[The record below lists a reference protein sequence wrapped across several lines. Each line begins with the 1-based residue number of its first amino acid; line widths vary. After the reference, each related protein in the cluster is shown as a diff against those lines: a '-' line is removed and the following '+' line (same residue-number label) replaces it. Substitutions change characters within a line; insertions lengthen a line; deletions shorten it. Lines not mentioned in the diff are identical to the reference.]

1 MASSSRSCVVSA
13 ECELPLGWEPGQGEN
28 KRTFKGGVEAK
39 ASKTDDQ
46 IADEADEKDG
56 VVAISDA
63 AGNSFVCQVYEG

>member
-1 MASSSRSCVVSA
+1 
-13 ECELPLGWEPGQGEN
+13 
-28 KRTFKGGVEAK
+28 VEAK
-39 ASKTDDQ
+39 ASKTDGQ

>member
-1 MASSSRSCVVSA
+1 VGVW
-13 ECELPLGWEPGQGEN
+13 LKGGN

-39 ASKTDDQ
+39 ASKADDQ

-63 AGNSFVCQVYEG
+63 AGNSFVCQIYEG